1 MVYLGPVTT
10 LSPSATNKLRAGY
23 SPEHDMPVSKQVTD
37 TQPVAPISER
47 RRGDRRRQQRTP
59 MMEMR
64 SGDRRR
70 RGRGKI
76 DVKV

>member
-37 TQPVAPISER
+37 TQRVTPVPER
-47 RRGDRRRQQRTP
+47 RRGDRRRHSRKP
-59 MMEMR
+59 MVEMR

-70 RGRGKI
+70 RRRI
-76 DVKV
+76 DIEV

>member
-23 SPEHDMPVSKQVTD
+23 SPEHDMPVNKQVSD
-37 TQPVAPISER
+37 TQPVAPVPER
-47 RRGDRRRQQRTP
+47 RRGDRRRRPRKP
-59 MMEMR
+59 MVEMR

-76 DVKV
+76 DIEV